1 MSFRTDYCTLP
12 KNGNIFGTPIL
23 QSFLV
28 KTNLS
33 INLLNLVNFLPI
45 VTSFTKMPKNK
56 AQRVIGGT
64 MTLKVYQN

>member
-1 MSFRTDYCTLP
+1 MVSFRTDYCTLP

-33 INLLNLVNFLPI
+33 INLNFLPI

-56 AQRVIGGT
+56 LSFRYNYCF
-64 MTLKVYQN
+64 KVQKYHKRK

>member
-28 KTNLS
+28 KTN
-33 INLLNLVNFLPI
+33 LNLVNFLPI